1 MMILLFFL
9 LKKMLRLCPLRSRV
23 LPRFNHS
30 FRRTL
35 THDPSKPFPPPQP
48 TRPIDILDQ
57 KDDKSVM
64 SPTLDA
70 VAQDITHKNNTPFRQ
85 SHHFDTYKVLTQLE
99 GQGFTRKQAE
109 VIMKGIKFR
118 LREW

>member
-1 MMILLFFL
+1 
-9 LKKMLRLCPLRSRV
+9 
-23 LPRFNHS
+23 
-30 FRRTL
+30 
-35 THDPSKPFPPPQP
+35 
-48 TRPIDILDQ
+48 
-57 KDDKSVM
+57 M